1 MRSRGWAGLTP
12 SSDEEAIS
20 RILAAVDEEV
30 AERGS
35 GIRLADVARRLGVT
49 RQTVYRYFPN
59 ADALLIASSM
69 RAVNGFIDQLVEHV
83 SGLNDPVTAVI
94 ECVSFGVENLSGD
107 PQLESLL
114 TRRHAG
120 EAVTSLTADTAITFC
135 LSVFHRLD
143 VDWGLHGFDTTAL
156 AHLAEITLRTVQSLL
171 TDPGQSP
178 RKGLALRHFVTRW
191 LGPAILYPRMASLS
205 QFEAPSNAACRGQG
219 AGAGAAGS
227 SGGIAPLQPPG
238 GGGPGTG
245 SSPPTQS

>member
-20 RILAAVDEEV
+20 RILTAVDEEV
-30 AERGS
+30 AEHGS

-69 RAVNGFIDQLVEHV
+69 RAVNGFIDQLAEHV
-83 SGLNDPVTAVI
+83 SGLNDPVTAVV

-107 PQLESLL
+107 PQLEGLL
-114 TRRHAG
+114 TRRHEG
-120 EAVTSLTADTAITFC
+120 EPVTSLTSDTAIAFC

-143 VDWGLHGFDTTAL
+143 VDWKLHSLDTTAL
-156 AHLAEITLRTVQSLL
+156 AQLAEMTLRTVQSLL

-178 RKGLALRHFVTRW
+178 RKGLALRRFVAQW
-191 LGPAILYPRMASLS
+191 LGPAILYPRITSLWIHEQHASPDRNIETERRTSLS
-205 QFEAPSNAACRGQG
+205 QT
-219 AGAGAAGS
+219 
-227 SGGIAPLQPPG
+227 
-238 GGGPGTG
+238 GP
-245 SSPPTQS
+245 